1 MSKNDNLAVA
11 IKRRDNALALMIS
24 AKADVVAA
32 TRRIAE
38 TGGSYLGNRPA
49 SHPSVQ
55 TAQRV
60 LWNVEEQYAQAA
72 ADLAAIQKA

>member
-11 IKRRDNALALMIS
+11 IKRRDNALALLVS

-38 TGGSYLGNRPA
+38 QGVSYLGNRPA

-60 LWNVEEQYAQAA
+60 LWNVEDQYAKAA
-72 ADLAAIQKA
+72 ADLETIQKA

>member
-1 MSKNDNLAVA
+1 MLKNDNLAIA
-11 IKRRDNALALMIS
+11 IKRRDNALVLLVS

-38 TGGSYLGNRPA
+38 QGVSYLGNRPA

-60 LWNVEEQYAQAA
+60 LWNVEDQYAKAA
-72 ADLAAIQKA
+72 ADLETIQKA

>member
-11 IKRRDNALALMIS
+11 IKRRDNALALLVS

-38 TGGSYLGNRPA
+38 SGGSYLGNRPS

-60 LWNVEEQYAQAA
+60 LWNVEEQYAKAA
-72 ADLAAIQKA
+72 ADLATIQKA

>member
-1 MSKNDNLAVA
+1 MLKNDNLAVA
-11 IKRRDNALALMIS
+11 IKRRDNALALLVS

-38 TGGSYLGNRPA
+38 QGVSYLGNRPA
-49 SHPSVQ
+49 SHASVQ

-60 LWNVEEQYAQAA
+60 LWNVEDQYAKAA
-72 ADLAAIQKA
+72 ADLETIQKA